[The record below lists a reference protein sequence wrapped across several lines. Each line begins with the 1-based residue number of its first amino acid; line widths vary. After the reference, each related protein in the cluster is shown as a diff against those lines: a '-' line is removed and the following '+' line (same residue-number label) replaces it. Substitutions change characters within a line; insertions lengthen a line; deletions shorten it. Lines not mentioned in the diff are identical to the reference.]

1 MVLSEFLSGLIAW
14 TFEFVRQFGA
24 LSVFMVV
31 ILEEILIPIP
41 SPLVIMGAS
50 FILIPAGIPLSE
62 AIAQIILL
70 IVIPASVASTI
81 GSFFTYGIGYYG
93 GRPVI
98 NKMHRFLGMSW
109 EDVEKQEKRLEHGKK
124 IWTTIIIFRAIPFF
138 PISLVSIAAGV
149 LRVSRKKYAIATF
162 LGSVPRVF
170 VLGFLGWYFGSA
182 YVSIASQFNVLEN
195 LLIVVILGV
204 LAFLLYRYR
213 HHVKRHT
220 SRIARH
226 VKDSSSGH
234 YRKMRG
240 IIRQ

>member
-1 MVLSEFLSGLIAW
+1 MVFSELVSGLIAW

-50 FILIPAGIPLSE
+50 FILIPAGIPLPE

-93 GRPVI
+93 GRPAI
-98 NKMHRFLGMSW
+98 NRLHRFLGMSW
-109 EDVEKQEKRLEHGKK
+109 KDVEKQEKRLEQGKK
-124 IWTTIIIFRAIPFF
+124 IWTTIVIFRAIPFF

-162 LGSVPRVF
+162 IGSVPRIF
-170 VLGFLGWYFGSA
+170 VLGFMGWYFGSA
-182 YVSIASQFNVLEN
+182 YVGIASQFNILEN
-195 LLIVVILGV
+195 ILIIVVLGV

-220 SRIARH
+220 ARIATH
-226 VKDSSSGH
+226 VRKKSEEH
-234 YRKMRG
+234 YKKLKG
-240 IIRQ
+240 PIS